1 MNIMQMMKQA
11 QDLQNKLKKVQ
22 EELQKMEVTG
32 ESAGV
37 IVTCNGQGKFK
48 SIKFK
53 PEALDPDNPGEVDPE
68 ILEMLED
75 IVTSAM
81 LKADMAAMKIVE
93 EKMGAAT
100 GGLKIPGL
108 F

>member
-22 EELQKMEVTG
+22 DELQKMEVTG

-37 IVTCNGQGKFK
+37 VVTCNGQGKFK

-53 PEALDPDNPGEVDPE
+53 PEALDPDNPSEVDPE

-93 EKMGAAT
+93 EKMNAAT
-100 GGLKIPGL
+100 GGLKLPGL